1 MKYYLI
7 AGEASG
13 DLHGSNLMSGLLK
26 QDKNAEFR
34 FWGGDLMAKH
44 GGQPVKHY
52 RDLAFM
58 GFVKVILN
66 LRTILKNL
74 KICQQDIIN
83 FNPDVV
89 ILIDYAGFN
98 LKVAKFTKQKGFKTY
113 YYIAPKIWA
122 WKTNRIKK
130 IKKYVDRVF
139 TILPFETEFYQK
151 YSYNVD
157 YVGNPVNDA
166 IASRPDA
173 DELRDTFLQRH
184 NLPEKPVIGLL
195 AGSRKQEINF
205 MLPVMLEVSKYFPN
219 YQFIVAGAPGIYP
232 ELYQKIIG
240 QLDVPVIYNET
251 YKILSHCEAALVTSG
266 TATLETGLM
275 NIPQIVCY
283 KSIAGNFLYRIGRML
298 LKVQYISLVN
308 LILNR
313 EAVKEMV
320 QMTFKKEYL
329 EKELDAILT
338 NNDYKSEMLNSYAEL
353 REKIGT
359 PGASIKAAQ
368 LIYQSLTE

>member
-13 DLHGSNLMSGLLK
+13 DLHGSNLMAGLIQ
-26 QDKNAEFR
+26 QDKNTEFR

-44 GGQPVKHY
+44 GGEPVKHY

-58 GFVKVILN
+58 GIVKVILN
-66 LRTILKNL
+66 LPTILKNL
-74 KICQQDIIN
+74 KFCQQDILN
-83 FNPDVV
+83 FQPDVV

-98 LKVAKFTKQKGFKTY
+98 LKVAKFTKLKGIKTF

-122 WKTNRIKK
+122 WKTGRIKT

-151 YSYNVD
+151 YNYNVD

-166 IASRPDA
+166 IASRPDV
-173 DELRDTFLQRH
+173 DELRETFLQRNH
-184 NLPEKPVIGLL
+184 LPDKPIIGLL

-219 YQFIVAGAPGIYP
+219 YQFVVAGAPGIYP
-232 ELYQKIIG
+232 ELYQSIIG
-240 QLDVPVIYNET
+240 KLDVPVIYNET
-251 YKILSHCEAALVTSG
+251 YKILQHSEAALVTSG
-266 TATLETGLM
+266 TATLETALM
-275 NIPQIVCY
+275 NVPQIVCY

-298 LKVQYISLVN
+298 LKVPYISLVN
-308 LILNR
+308 LILNY

-329 EKELDAILT
+329 EKELDVILS
-338 NNDYKSEMLNSYAEL
+338 NQNYKNQILNSYAEL

-359 PGASIKAAQ
+359 PGASLKAAE
-368 LIYQSLTE
+368 LIYKALT